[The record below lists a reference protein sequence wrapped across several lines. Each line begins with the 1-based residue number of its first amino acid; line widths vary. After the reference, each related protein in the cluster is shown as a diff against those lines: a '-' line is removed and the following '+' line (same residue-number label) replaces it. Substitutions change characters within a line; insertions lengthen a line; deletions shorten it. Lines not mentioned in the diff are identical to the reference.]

1 MARDD
6 LSLAHTVPSD
16 HSGHSVGATD
26 TAARRA
32 MGHIA
37 RTVEVPSESARC
49 ASMGW
54 ECSTCPEDW
63 ERTVSATAPDAS
75 YSFTLR
81 DGTPVLVR
89 PIRPEDKALLQ
100 QGVAQLSEVSRYRR
114 FMRAL
119 TELSDS
125 QLEYLTEI
133 DYVNHMAWGALDLS
147 ETPSRGAGVA
157 RYVRSEDD
165 PTKAEV
171 AVTVADAYQ
180 GRGLG
185 TLLLGVLAQS
195 ATQHGIR
202 TFIAYVLHE
211 NAPMM
216 RIFFDLGGQAETDG
230 DVLRVEVP
238 VPEDPQDF
246 PNTAAGRSFR
256 AIARKMAARR
266 ATRQG

>member
-1 MARDD
+1 
-6 LSLAHTVPSD
+6 
-16 HSGHSVGATD
+16 
-26 TAARRA
+26 
-32 MGHIA
+32 
-37 RTVEVPSESARC
+37 
-49 ASMGW
+49 MGW

-147 ETPSRGAGVA
+147 ETPPRGAGAA
-157 RYVRSEDD
+157 RYIRAEDD
-165 PTKAEV
+165 PA
-171 AVTVADAYQ
+171 
-180 GRGLG
+180 
-185 TLLLGVLAQS
+185 S

-266 ATRQG
+266 AARQG